1 MAAPFKQI
9 NMGLY
14 NTNLR
19 FKRQMRFAFLIE
31 GVSMYGGLD
40 VKIAYKAQRPN
51 ISFKEI
57 ALEHLTETIYMPGK
71 VEFKPIQ
78 ITLYDTYNPA
88 LNKENPIFK
97 WIESYYYPEAAVYR
111 FATQN
116 PNAGQAADQF
126 KKTAYLNMYDGS
138 GCLVESWEF
147 QNAWPQDIN
156 FNEVDYSSNDVMSID
171 LTLRYDRC
179 FALQN

>member
-1 MAAPFKQI
+1 
-9 NMGLY
+9 
-14 NTNLR
+14 
-19 FKRQMRFAFLIE
+19 MRFAFLIE
-31 GVSMYGGLD
+31 GVTMYGGLD
-40 VKIAYKAQRPN
+40 VKPTHKAQRPN

-57 ALEHLTETIYMPGK
+57 VLEHLTETIYMPGK

-88 LNKENPIFK
+88 LNKENPVFK
-97 WIESYYYPEAAVYR
+97 WIESYYYPTDGVYG
-111 FATQN
+111 FGAQN
-116 PNAGQAADQF
+116 NVQGANQF

-179 FALQN
+179 FALQS